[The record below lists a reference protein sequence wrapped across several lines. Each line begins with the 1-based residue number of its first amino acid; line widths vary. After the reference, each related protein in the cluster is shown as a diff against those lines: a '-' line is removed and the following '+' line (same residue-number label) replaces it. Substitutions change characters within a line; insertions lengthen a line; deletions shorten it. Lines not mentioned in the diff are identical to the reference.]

1 MSIAALLSGGVD
13 SSVAV
18 HLLCEQGYKPDLFY
32 IKIGMNED
40 GYSCPQEEDLEIVQ
54 AMAHRYGLKYDVV
67 DLQKDYWDNV
77 VAYTIDKV
85 RRGFTPNP
93 DVMCN
98 RLIKFGAFDQKVGHL
113 YDKTATGHYATV
125 VQGQLCVENGE
136 LCLKEDIST
145 SSDTP
150 HSSLLTPHFLGTT
163 PDPVKDQTDFLA
175 QLTGLQVSHSM
186 FPIGTMAK
194 GEVRRIAEEAK
205 LPSAHRKDSQ
215 GICFLGKINYNEFI
229 ERFLGKKEGP
239 IIELETGKIL
249 GKHQGFWFHTIGQ
262 RKGLYLSGGP
272 WFVIKKDIE
281 QNIIYVSRGYDP
293 EAQKQDWLV
302 MRDMHWITLD
312 PFVQISNSSGAT
324 DNSSFL
330 TPHSS
335 QANTP
340 HSQNAFRVLFKIR
353 HVAELR
359 SGLLSARPDGSYFL
373 QMDEKTNGVAP
384 GQFCVIYTPDGRI
397 CLGSGEISWE

>member
-1 MSIAALLSGGVD
+1 MD

-18 HLLCEQGYKPDLFY
+18 HLLCEQGYRPDLFY
-32 IKIGMNED
+32 IKIGMDDD

-54 AMAHRYGLKYDVV
+54 AMARRYGLKYDVV

-125 VQGQLCVENGE
+125 IE
-136 LCLKEDIST
+136 EDARSW
-145 SSDTP
+145 
-150 HSSLLTPHFLGTT
+150 LGTT

-175 QLTGLQVSHSM
+175 QLTGLQVAHSL
-186 FPIGTMAK
+186 FPIGKMAK

-215 GICFLGKINYNEFI
+215 GICFLGKINYNQFI
-229 ERFLGKKEGP
+229 VRFLGTKEGP
-239 IIELETGKIL
+239 IVEIETGKVL
-249 GKHQGFWFHTIGQ
+249 GHHQGFWFHTIGQ

-272 WFVIKKDIE
+272 WFVVKKDIDE
-281 QNIIYVSRGYDP
+281 NIIYVSKGYQP
-293 EAQKQDWLV
+293 EAQMKDELL
-302 MRDMHWITLD
+302 MRDMHWITLN
-312 PFVQISNSSGAT
+312 PYETPTTVFPVT
-324 DNSSFL
+324 DEEV
-330 TPHSS
+330 P
-335 QANTP
+335 
-340 HSQNAFRVLFKIR
+340 VLFKIR

-359 SGLLSARPDGSYFL
+359 SGRLTRRADDSYYL
-373 QMDEKTNGVAP
+373 KMEQKTNGVAP

-397 CLGSGEISWE
+397 CLGSGEIAYY

>member
-1 MSIAALLSGGVD
+1 MNIAALLSGGVD

-18 HLLCEQGYKPDLFY
+18 HLLCEQGHKPDLFY

-40 GYSCPQEEDLEIVQ
+40 GYSCPQEEDLEIVK

-67 DLQKDYWDNV
+67 DLQHEYWDNV
-77 VAYTIDKV
+77 VSYTIDKV

-125 VQGQLCVENGE
+125 LEGNLEIIDDQLTFN
-136 LCLKEDIST
+136 
-145 SSDTP
+145 
-150 HSSLLTPHFLGTT
+150 SSLLTPHSSFLGTT

-175 QLTGLQVSHSM
+175 QLTGLQVSHSL

-312 PFVQISNSSGAT
+312 PFDQITNSTGAAENSSLKEL
-324 DNSSFL
+324 S
-330 TPHSS
+330 
-335 QANTP
+335 
-340 HSQNAFRVLFKIR
+340 FRVLFKIR

-359 SGLLSARPDGSYFL
+359 SGILTARPDGSYYL
-373 QMDEKTNGVAP
+373 KMDEKTNGVAP

>member
-1 MSIAALLSGGVD
+1 MRIAALLSGGVD

-67 DLQKDYWDNV
+67 DLQKEYWDQV

-113 YDKTATGHYATV
+113 YDKTATGHYADV
-125 VQGQLCVENGE
+125 LQGTLISDNA
-136 LCLKEDIST
+136 DIC
-145 SSDTP
+145 
-150 HSSLLTPHFLGTT
+150 HLTFSQETGDSYFLATT

-229 ERFLGKKEGP
+229 ERFLGKQEGP
-239 IIELETGKIL
+239 IVELETGKIL

-312 PFVQISNSSGAT
+312 PFKEITNLKSQIS
-324 DNSSFL
+324 
-330 TPHSS
+330 
-335 QANTP
+335 
-340 HSQNAFRVLFKIR
+340 VKFKIR
-353 HVAELR
+353 HVAELC
-359 SGLLSARPDGSYFL
+359 SGTLSARPDGSYYL

-384 GQFCVIYTPDGRI
+384 GQFCVVYTPDGKI
-397 CLGSGEISWE
+397 CLGSGEIAWE